1 MVTSAMWMLTIVR
14 NGVESTAPGL
24 RADGHSGTEILPQ
37 SDAMH
42 SCAREDRRMSSTED
56 DTAAPAIAAPAIA
69 PITPQRAEQI
79 AYHRLALL
87 RPRYRW
93 WRMLLTGL
101 VGIALY
107 VAILLVVIV
116 PLLIVAMFVP
126 AWGVETQVLLTTQQ
140 YFDLDRPWLL
150 VALVLPLI
158 LMIPA
163 LLLASRIVEGRGV
176 GLLSSVTGRL
186 RMAWLGKSLLLALA
200 VFAVYFAVLLGWSA
214 LGGEAV
220 APDFS
225 HPGLWAMVLLVL
237 LLIPFQA
244 AAEEYV
250 FRGYLMQLVGGWL
263 RHPAFAILLP
273 VPLFV
278 LGHGYD
284 IWGAASVGM
293 FAIVAAWLTW
303 RTGGLEAAISLHIVN
318 NVLIFLLGSVGL
330 IDANATSG
338 TPVDL
343 LASALA
349 MIVYALLADRWAG
362 KLGIARTASAER
374 EMGATSG
381 THDLG
386 RVLRG

>member
-1 MVTSAMWMLTIVR
+1 
-14 NGVESTAPGL
+14 
-24 RADGHSGTEILPQ
+24 
-37 SDAMH
+37 
-42 SCAREDRRMSSTED
+42 MSSNED
-56 DTAAPAIAAPAIA
+56 AAVAPALP
-69 PITPQRAEQI
+69 PRSEEV
-79 AYHRLALL
+79 AYHRLARL

-101 VGIALY
+101 VGVAFYI
-107 VAILLVVIV
+107 AILLLVIV
-116 PLLIVAMFVP
+116 PLVIVTMLVP
-126 AWGVETQVLLTTQQ
+126 GWAAEFQTLLTTAQ

-186 RMAWLGKSLLLALA
+186 RMAWLGKSLLLALG
-200 VFAVYFAVLLGWSA
+200 VFVVYFAVLLGWSA
-214 LGGEAV
+214 ASGDPV
-220 APDFS
+220 SPDFS
-225 HPGLWAMVLLVL
+225 HPGLWVMVLLVL

-284 IWGAASVGM
+284 VWGAASVGV
-293 FAIVAAWLTW
+293 FAVVAAWLTW

-330 IDANATSG
+330 VDANATSG
-338 TPVDL
+338 APIDL
-343 LASALA
+343 LASTLA
-349 MIVYALLADRWAG
+349 MVVYALIADRWARR
-362 KLGIARTASAER
+362 LGIARTARVTLPAPVLL
-374 EMGATSG
+374 G
-381 THDLG
+381 THHLAP
-386 RVLRG
+386 VLRG

>member
-1 MVTSAMWMLTIVR
+1 
-14 NGVESTAPGL
+14 
-24 RADGHSGTEILPQ
+24 
-37 SDAMH
+37 
-42 SCAREDRRMSSTED
+42 MSSNED
-56 DTAAPAIAAPAIA
+56 DVAAPASRVAPTVS
-69 PITPQRAEQI
+69 PDAEQV
-79 AYHRLALL
+79 AYHRLAHL

-93 WRMLLTGL
+93 WRPLLTGL
-101 VGIALY
+101 LGIAFY
-107 VAILLVVIV
+107 VLILLLVIV
-116 PLLIVAMFVP
+116 PLVIVSMFIP
-126 AWGVETQVLLTTQQ
+126 GWGVEAQVLFTTQQ

-163 LLLASRIVEGRGV
+163 LLAASRIVQGRGV

-186 RMAWLGKSLLLALA
+186 RMGWLGKSLLLALA
-200 VFAVYFAVLLGWSA
+200 VFAVYFAVVLSWSA
-214 LGGEAV
+214 FTGEAV
-220 APDFS
+220 RADFS
-225 HPGLWAMVLLVL
+225 RPGLWVMVLLVL

-250 FRGYLMQLVGGWL
+250 FRGYLMQAVGGWL

-318 NVLIFLLGSVGL
+318 NVLIFLLGSVAL
-330 IDANATSG
+330 VDANATSG

-343 LASALA
+343 LVSGLA
-349 MIVYALLADRWAG
+349 MVVYALLADRWAG
-362 KLGIARTASAER
+362 RLGIARAAVAPRPASTN
-374 EMGATSG
+374 GAATG
-381 THDLG
+381 THHLD

>member
-1 MVTSAMWMLTIVR
+1 
-14 NGVESTAPGL
+14 
-24 RADGHSGTEILPQ
+24 
-37 SDAMH
+37 
-42 SCAREDRRMSSTED
+42 MSSNED
-56 DTAAPAIAAPAIA
+56 AHPAPAAPPRVEEV
-69 PITPQRAEQI
+69 PF
-79 AYHRLALL
+79 HRLAHL

-93 WRMLLTGL
+93 WRVLLTGL
-101 VGIALY
+101 VGIGLY
-107 VAILLVVIV
+107 IAILLLVIV
-116 PLLIVAMFVP
+116 PLVIVTMLVP
-126 AWGVETQVLLTTQQ
+126 GWAVEFQALLTTTQ

-186 RMAWLGKSLLLALA
+186 RMGWLGRSLVLALG
-200 VFAVYFAVLLGWSA
+200 VFVVYFAVVLGWSA
-214 LGGEAV
+214 ASGDPV

-225 HPGLWAMVLLVL
+225 QPGLWVMVLLVL

-284 IWGAASVGM
+284 VWGAASVGV
-293 FAIVAAWLTW
+293 FAVVAAWLTW

-318 NVLIFLLGSVGL
+318 NVLIFLLGSVDL
-330 IDANATSG
+330 VDANATSG
-338 TPVDL
+338 APVDL
-343 LASALA
+343 LASTLA
-349 MIVYALLADRWAG
+349 MVVYALLADRWARR
-362 KLGIARTASAER
+362 LGVARTARVVVPEPVLL
-374 EMGATSG
+374 G
-381 THDLG
+381 THHLAP
-386 RVLRG
+386 VLRG

>member
-1 MVTSAMWMLTIVR
+1 
-14 NGVESTAPGL
+14 
-24 RADGHSGTEILPQ
+24 
-37 SDAMH
+37 
-42 SCAREDRRMSSTED
+42 MSSNED
-56 DTAAPAIAAPAIA
+56 ASAAPASAIA
-69 PITPQRAEQI
+69 PAVPSPAEQTP
-79 AYHRLALL
+79 YHRLARL

-93 WRMLLTGL
+93 WRMLVTGV
-101 VGIALY
+101 VGVALY
-107 VAILLVVIV
+107 VAILLLLIV
-116 PLLIVAMFVP
+116 PLVVASLLVP
-126 AWGVETQVLLTTQQ
+126 GWGAEMQVLLTTVQ
-140 YFDLDRPWLL
+140 YFDLDRPWLFL
-150 VALVLPLI
+150 ALVLPLI

-186 RMAWLGKSLLLALA
+186 RMGWLGRSLLLALA
-200 VFAVYFAVLLGWSA
+200 VFVVYFAVVLGVA
-214 LGGEAV
+214 AATGEAIV
-220 APDFS
+220 VDFC
-225 HPGLWAMVLLVL
+225 HPVLWVMVLLVL
-237 LLIPFQA
+237 LLIPLQA

-318 NVLIFLLGSVGL
+318 NALIFLLGTVSLV
-330 IDANATSG
+330 DANATTG

-343 LASALA
+343 LASTVA
-349 MIVYALLADRWAG
+349 MVVYALLADRWAG
-362 KLGIARTASAER
+362 RLGIVRTASR
-374 EMGATSG
+374 VTGAGVGSG
-381 THDLG
+381 THRLDPMLHG
-386 RVLRG
+386 

>member
-1 MVTSAMWMLTIVR
+1 
-14 NGVESTAPGL
+14 
-24 RADGHSGTEILPQ
+24 
-37 SDAMH
+37 
-42 SCAREDRRMSSTED
+42 
-56 DTAAPAIAAPAIA
+56 
-69 PITPQRAEQI
+69 
-79 AYHRLALL
+79 
-87 RPRYRW
+87 
-93 WRMLLTGL
+93 MLLTGL
-101 VGIALY
+101 VALALY
-107 VAILLVVIV
+107 IAILLLVIV
-116 PLLIVAMFVP
+116 PLVIVSMLVP
-126 AWGVETQVLLTTQQ
+126 GGAAEFQVLLHTMQ

-186 RMAWLGKSLLLALA
+186 RMGWLGKSLLLALA

-214 LGGEAV
+214 AGGEAISV
-220 APDFS
+220 DFS
-225 HPGLWAMVLLVL
+225 HPGLWVMVLLVL

-250 FRGYLMQLVGGWL
+250 FRGYLMQLVGSWL

-284 IWGAASVGM
+284 VWGAASVGV

-330 IDANATSG
+330 VDANATSG
-338 TPVDL
+338 TPADL
-343 LASALA
+343 LASTLA
-349 MIVYALLADRWAG
+349 MVVYAALADRWSR
-362 KLGIARTASAER
+362 KLGLARTTSMKPSGSALR
-374 EMGATSG
+374 NGG
-381 THDLG
+381 THHLEP
-386 RVLRG
+386 VLHG

>member
-1 MVTSAMWMLTIVR
+1 
-14 NGVESTAPGL
+14 
-24 RADGHSGTEILPQ
+24 
-37 SDAMH
+37 
-42 SCAREDRRMSSTED
+42 MSSNED
-56 DTAAPAIAAPAIA
+56 AVVAPALP
-69 PITPQRAEQI
+69 PHSEEV
-79 AYHRLALL
+79 AYHRLARL

-101 VGIALY
+101 VG
-107 VAILLVVIV
+107 VAFYIVILLLVIV
-116 PLLIVAMFVP
+116 PLVIVTMLVP
-126 AWGVETQVLLTTQQ
+126 GWAAEFQTLLTTAQ

-186 RMAWLGKSLLLALA
+186 RMAWLGKSLLLALG
-200 VFAVYFAVLLGWSA
+200 VFVVYFAVLLGWSA
-214 LGGEAV
+214 ASGDPV
-220 APDFS
+220 SPDFS
-225 HPGLWAMVLLVL
+225 HPGLWVMVLLVL

-284 IWGAASVGM
+284 VWGAASVGV
-293 FAIVAAWLTW
+293 FAVVAAWLTW

-330 IDANATSG
+330 VDANATSG
-338 TPVDL
+338 APIDL
-343 LASALA
+343 LASTLA
-349 MIVYALLADRWAG
+349 MVVYALIADRWARR
-362 KLGIARTASAER
+362 LGIARTARVTLPAPVLL
-374 EMGATSG
+374 G
-381 THDLG
+381 THHLAP
-386 RVLRG
+386 VLRG

>member
-1 MVTSAMWMLTIVR
+1 
-14 NGVESTAPGL
+14 
-24 RADGHSGTEILPQ
+24 
-37 SDAMH
+37 
-42 SCAREDRRMSSTED
+42 MSSNED
-56 DTAAPAIAAPAIA
+56 AVVAPALP
-69 PITPQRAEQI
+69 PHSEEV
-79 AYHRLALL
+79 AYHRLARL

-101 VGIALY
+101 VG
-107 VAILLVVIV
+107 VAFYIVILLLVIV
-116 PLLIVAMFVP
+116 PLVIVTMLVP
-126 AWGVETQVLLTTQQ
+126 GWAAEFQTLLTTAQ

-186 RMAWLGKSLLLALA
+186 RMAWLGKSLLLALG
-200 VFAVYFAVLLGWSA
+200 VFVVYFAVLLGWSA
-214 LGGEAV
+214 ASGDPV
-220 APDFS
+220 SPDFS
-225 HPGLWAMVLLVL
+225 HPGLWVMVLLVL

-284 IWGAASVGM
+284 VWGAASVGV
-293 FAIVAAWLTW
+293 FAVVAAWLTW

-318 NVLIFLLGSVGL
+318 NVLIFLLGSVSL
-330 IDANATSG
+330 VDANATSG
-338 TPVDL
+338 APIDL
-343 LASALA
+343 LASTLA
-349 MIVYALLADRWAG
+349 MVVYALIADRWARR
-362 KLGIARTASAER
+362 LGIARTARVTLPAP
-374 EMGATSG
+374 ALLG
-381 THDLG
+381 THHLAP
-386 RVLRG
+386 VLRG

>member
-1 MVTSAMWMLTIVR
+1 MSW
-14 NGVESTAPGL
+14 N
-24 RADGHSGTEILPQ
+24 
-37 SDAMH
+37 
-42 SCAREDRRMSSTED
+42 EDV
-56 DTAAPAIAAPAIA
+56 TAAPGIIADSGIAAAPAA
-69 PITPQRAEQI
+69 SPDVERI
-79 AYHRLALL
+79 AYHRLAHL

-107 VAILLVVIV
+107 IVILLIVIV
-116 PLLIVAMFVP
+116 PLVIVSTFIP
-126 AWGVETQVLLTTQQ
+126 GWGIESQTLLTTSQF
-140 YFDLDRPWLL
+140 FDLDRPWLL

-163 LLLASRIVEGRGV
+163 LLLGSRIVEGRGV

-186 RMAWLGKSLLLALA
+186 RMGWLGRSLLLALV
-200 VFAVYFAVLLGWSA
+200 VFAVYFAVVLGWSA
-214 LGGEAV
+214 LSGDPVV
-220 APDFS
+220 ADFS
-225 HPGLWAMVLLVL
+225 HPGLWTMVLLVL

-250 FRGYLMQLVGGWL
+250 FRGYLMQLVGSWL

-318 NVLIFLLGSVGL
+318 NVLIFLLGSVTL
-330 IDANATSG
+330 VDANATSG
-338 TPVDL
+338 TAVDL
-343 LASALA
+343 FASALA
-349 MIVYALLADRWAG
+349 MVVYALLADRWAA
-362 KLGIARTASAER
+362 KLGIARLAPVDSAST
-374 EMGATSG
+374 GASG
-381 THDLG
+381 THRLG
-386 RVLRG
+386 AVLHGRATRA

>member
-1 MVTSAMWMLTIVR
+1 
-14 NGVESTAPGL
+14 
-24 RADGHSGTEILPQ
+24 
-37 SDAMH
+37 
-42 SCAREDRRMSSTED
+42 MSSTED
-56 DTAAPAIAAPAIA
+56 DSAAPASA
-69 PITPQRAEQI
+69 PISPASPQAEQF
-79 AYHRLALL
+79 AYHRLARL

-101 VGIALY
+101 VGVALY
-107 VAILLVVIV
+107 IAILLIVIV
-116 PLLIVAMFVP
+116 PLIVVSIFVP
-126 AWGVETQVLLTTQQ
+126 EWGTEMQVLFTTLQ

-158 LMIPA
+158 LMIPS
-163 LLLASRIVEGRGV
+163 LLLASRIVEGRGI
-176 GLLSSVTGRL
+176 GLLSSVKGRL

-200 VFAVYFAVLLGWSA
+200 VFAVYYVVVLGWSA
-214 LGGEAV
+214 LSGDAIV
-220 APDFS
+220 ADFS
-225 HPGLWAMVLLVL
+225 HPGIWVMVLLVVV
-237 LLIPFQA
+237 LIPLQA

-318 NVLIFLLGSVGL
+318 NVLIFLLGSVTL
-330 IDANATSG
+330 VDANATSG

-343 LASALA
+343 ITSALT
-349 MIVYALLADRWAG
+349 MVVYAVLADRWAAR
-362 KLGIARTASAER
+362 LGVARTAIAAPR
-374 EMGATSG
+374 VAPVTGALG
-381 THDLG
+381 THHLD

>member
-1 MVTSAMWMLTIVR
+1 
-14 NGVESTAPGL
+14 
-24 RADGHSGTEILPQ
+24 
-37 SDAMH
+37 
-42 SCAREDRRMSSTED
+42 MSSNED
-56 DTAAPAIAAPAIA
+56 AAVAPALP
-69 PITPQRAEQI
+69 PRSEEV
-79 AYHRLALL
+79 AYHRLARL

-101 VGIALY
+101 VG
-107 VAILLVVIV
+107 VAFYIVILLLVIV
-116 PLLIVAMFVP
+116 PLVIVTMLVP
-126 AWGVETQVLLTTQQ
+126 GWAAEFQTLLTTAQ

-186 RMAWLGKSLLLALA
+186 RMAWLGKSLLLALG
-200 VFAVYFAVLLGWSA
+200 VFVVYFAVLLGWSA
-214 LGGEAV
+214 ASGDPV
-220 APDFS
+220 SPDFS
-225 HPGLWAMVLLVL
+225 HPGLWVMVLLVL

-284 IWGAASVGM
+284 VWGAASVGV
-293 FAIVAAWLTW
+293 FAVVAAWLTW

-318 NVLIFLLGSVGL
+318 NVLIFLLGSVSL
-330 IDANATSG
+330 VDANATSG
-338 TPVDL
+338 APIDL
-343 LASALA
+343 LASTLA
-349 MIVYALLADRWAG
+349 MVVYALIADRWARR
-362 KLGIARTASAER
+362 LGIARTARVTLPAPVLL
-374 EMGATSG
+374 G
-381 THDLG
+381 THHLAP
-386 RVLRG
+386 VLRG

>member
-1 MVTSAMWMLTIVR
+1 MSA
-14 NGVESTAPGL
+14 
-24 RADGHSGTEILPQ
+24 H
-37 SDAMH
+37 
-42 SCAREDRRMSSTED
+42 ED
-56 DTAAPAIAAPAIA
+56 DVAAPETPAALADRPGEDGADR
-69 PITPQRAEQI
+69 PDGEEL
-79 AYHRLALL
+79 AYHRLAHL

-107 VAILLVVIV
+107 VVILLIVIV
-116 PLLIVAMFVP
+116 PLVIMSMFVP
-126 AWGVETQVLLTTQQ
+126 GWRVESEVLLSTTQF
-140 YFDLDRPWLL
+140 FDLDRPWLL

-163 LLLASRIVEGRGV
+163 LLLASRLIEGRGV

-200 VFAVYFAVLLGWSA
+200 VFLVYFAVVLGWSA
-214 LGGEAV
+214 LSGDAV
-220 APDFS
+220 TADFS
-225 HPGLWAMVLLVL
+225 HPGLWTMVLLVL

-273 VPLFV
+273 VPIFV

-284 IWGAASVGM
+284 VWGAASVGM

-318 NVLIFLLGSVGL
+318 NVLIFLLGSVTL
-330 IDANATSG
+330 VDANATSG
-338 TPVDL
+338 TAVDL

-349 MIVYALLADRWAG
+349 MVVYAVLADRWAAR
-362 KLGIARTASAER
+362 LGIARTAWRASPVHA
-374 EMGATSG
+374 SG
-381 THDLG
+381 THQLG
-386 RVLRG
+386 TMLHGRAARG

>member
-1 MVTSAMWMLTIVR
+1 MSLHEDAAA
-14 NGVESTAPGL
+14 APG
-24 RADGHSGTEILPQ
+24 
-37 SDAMH
+37 
-42 SCAREDRRMSSTED
+42 
-56 DTAAPAIAAPAIA
+56 IAATRDDMPE
-69 PITPQRAEQI
+69 TERI
-79 AYHRLALL
+79 AYHRLAHL

-107 VAILLVVIV
+107 LAILLIVIV
-116 PLLIVAMFVP
+116 PLVIVSMVVP
-126 AWGVETQVLLTTQQ
+126 GWAVESQVLLTTTQF
-140 YFDLDRPWLL
+140 FDLDRPWLL

-186 RMAWLGKSLLLALA
+186 RRGWLGKSLMLA
-200 VFAVYFAVLLGWSA
+200 VAVFVVYFAVVLGWSA
-214 LGGEAV
+214 LSGDAV
-220 APDFS
+220 VADFS
-225 HPGLWAMVLLVL
+225 HPGLWTMVLLVL

-250 FRGYLMQLVGGWL
+250 FRGYLMQLVGSWL

-273 VPLFV
+273 VPIFV

-284 IWGAASVGM
+284 VWGAASVGM

-318 NVLIFLLGSVGL
+318 NVLIFLLGSVAL
-330 IDANATSG
+330 VDANATSG
-338 TPVDL
+338 TAVDL
-343 LASALA
+343 VASALA
-349 MIVYALLADRWAG
+349 MVVYALLADRWAAR
-362 KLGIARTASAER
+362 LGIARTAQVTAPT
-374 EMGATSG
+374 AAADG
-381 THDLG
+381 THHLG
-386 RVLRG
+386 PVLHGSTARA